1 MIRNIELVDFLAHS
15 NTKLEFENDATVF
28 VGDNGAG
35 KSSIIDAITF
45 SLFGEHTRKNN
56 KGLIRR
62 GANQGFA
69 KIEFSANGKN
79 YQAIRKIDSKGTLT
93 AQFAEDVNGKLIPIA
108 EGERKQFGESMTK
121 HVEETLGMDFEKL
134 KIASIVQQGELNS
147 IIKAKPKE
155 FKELLNT
162 IIGIDKLDTA
172 LASMRTVQREFRST
186 IQKKFGYD
194 DIQIVEN
201 KITEYQNESKNAHPR
216 LEQLDVEK
224 KEQELLISK
233 LEKQIQNDSTKESQL
248 KDLESRKKEWQE
260 YAKDV
265 IKSIQNE
272 VAEKEEIVNE
282 CKPCFAI
289 SKNKNEIESEINKIQ
304 KELSVIESEL
314 NDVEK
319 KQVRLEEHEE
329 LAEKLVLKDGKCPVC
344 DSTVEHLKPLFQK
357 KHIEDEI
364 KEIEK
369 KIEKL
374 EDEKN
379 ELEQNIDSLSDDLE
393 ESKKAETI
401 LSTYKIKNESQLDE
415 IIAEIKMKVKQMQ
428 KIPLTVNSGQLVETA
443 SLDSHAKTIYEN
455 IVSLEKSTSGFD
467 QQELLKNIESR
478 DGSMNRLSQI
488 NQEEGEISGNIKKAE
503 MELEKLD
510 STLTELKHVQ
520 GYVTELEQI
529 QENVYNRDGP
539 VGKSLRSWSLEII
552 SQKASEYLEKLNT
565 KIQRISLSEKTRD
578 VSISCYSRSTML
590 DLESLSGG
598 EQVSIALS
606 LRLGM
611 AHLLGSANLNFMII
625 DEPTTHLDSERR
637 KALGEVLSQLANIRG
652 ENASMQFVIIS
663 HDAEIFVNIFCC
675 ESVDE
680 KIFLST
686 SFDDFD
692 FLKYSNLFE
701 MYEFTDSPIFSVEP
715 NPIDVS
721 LTCRIFAARS

>member
-1 MIRNIELVDFLAHS
+1 MIRSIELVDFLAHS
-15 NTKLEFENDATVF
+15 NTKLEFDNDATVF

-121 HVEETLGMDFEKL
+121 HVEKTLGMDFEKL

-194 DIQIVEN
+194 DIQVVEN
-201 KITEYQNESKNAHPR
+201 KIAEYQNESKKAQPR
-216 LEQLDVEK
+216 LEYLDVEK

-233 LEKQIQNDSTKESQL
+233 LEKQIQDDSTKESQL
-248 KDLESRKKEWQE
+248 KDLELRKKEWQE

-272 VAEKEEIVNE
+272 VTEKEEIVNE
-282 CKPCFAI
+282 CKPCFTI

-314 NDVEK
+314 SDLEK

-344 DSTVEHLKPLFQK
+344 DSTVDHLKPLFQK

-374 EDEKN
+374 KKEKD
-379 ELEQNIDSLSDDLE
+379 ELEQNIHSLSNDLE

-401 LSTYKIKNESQLDE
+401 LSTYKIKNESELDG
-415 IIAEIKMKVKQMQ
+415 IAAEIKAKVKQMQ
-428 KIPLTVNSGQLVETA
+428 NIPITINSGQLVEAA

-455 IVSLEKSTSGFD
+455 IISLEKSTIGFD
-467 QQELLKNIESR
+467 QQEFLKNIESR
-478 DGSMNRLSQI
+478 DGSMTRLSQI
-488 NQEEGEISGNIKKAE
+488 NQEYGEISGNIKKAK

-510 STLTELKHVQ
+510 STLTELKYVQ

-539 VGKSLRSWSLEII
+539 VGKSLRSWALEII

-578 VSISCYSRSTML
+578 VDISCYSRNTTL

-598 EQVSIALS
+598 EQVSIALA

-611 AHLLGSANLNFMII
+611 SHLLGASNLNFMIL
-625 DEPTTHLDSERR
+625 DEPTAHLDSERR
-637 KALGEVLSQLANIRG
+637 KSLVNVLSQLTNLK
-652 ENASMQFVIIS
+652 EDDSSMQFIIIT
-663 HDAEIFVNIFCC
+663 HDAEIF
-675 ESVDE
+675 
-680 KIFLST
+680 
-686 SFDDFD
+686 DD
-692 FLKYSNLFE
+692 S
-701 MYEFTDSPIFSVEP
+701 SVENIYKFESNP
-715 NPIDVS
+715 NGTVVS
-721 LTCRIFAARS
+721 RL

>member
-134 KIASIVQQGELNS
+134 KIASIVQQGELSS

-172 LASMRTVQREFRST
+172 LASMRTVQREFRNT
-186 IQKKFGYD
+186 IQEKFGYD
-194 DIQIVEN
+194 DTQLQLLEN
-201 KITEYQNESKNAHPR
+201 KIAEYENESKNAQPK

-260 YAKDV
+260 YTKDV

-304 KELSVIESEL
+304 KKLSVIESEL
-314 NDVEK
+314 NDLEK

-344 DSTVEHLKPLFQK
+344 DSTVNHLKPLFQK

-379 ELEQNIDSLSDDLE
+379 ELEQNINSLSDNLE

-428 KIPLTVNSGQLVETA
+428 MIPLTVNSGQLVEVA
-443 SLDSHAKTIYEN
+443 NLDSHAKTIYEN
-455 IVSLEKSTSGFD
+455 IVSLEKSTKGFD
-467 QQELLKNIESR
+467 QQEFLKNIESK
-478 DGSMNRLSQI
+478 DSSMTRLTQI
-488 NQEEGEISGNIKKAE
+488 NQEYGEISGNIKKAK
-503 MELEKLD
+503 MELEKLG
-510 STLTELKHVQ
+510 STLTELKHVE
-520 GYVTELEQI
+520 GYVTELEHI

-539 VGKSLRSWSLEII
+539 VGKSLCSWAVVII
-552 SQKASEYLEKLNT
+552 SQKASDYLEKLNT
-565 KIQRISLSEKTRD
+565 NIYRISLSEKTRD
-578 VSISCYSRSTML
+578 VNISCYSRNTTL

-598 EQVSIALS
+598 EQVSIALA

-611 AHLLGSANLNFMII
+611 SHLLGASNLNFMIL
-625 DEPTTHLDSERR
+625 DEPTAHLDSERR
-637 KALGEVLSQLANIRG
+637 KSLVNVLSQLTNLK
-652 ENASMQFVIIS
+652 EDDSSMQFIIIT
-663 HDAEIFVNIFCC
+663 HDAEIF
-675 ESVDE
+675 
-680 KIFLST
+680 
-686 SFDDFD
+686 DD
-692 FLKYSNLFE
+692 S
-701 MYEFTDSPIFSVEP
+701 SVE
-715 NPIDVS
+715 NIYKFESNQNGTVVS
-721 LTCRIFAARS
+721 RL

>member
-45 SLFGEHTRKNN
+45 SLFGKHTRKNT

-62 GANQGFA
+62 GTNQGFA

-79 YQAIRKIDSKGTLT
+79 YQAVRKIDSKGTLT
-93 AQFAEDVNGKLIPIA
+93 AQFAEDIDGKLVPIA

-134 KIASIVQQGELNS
+134 KIASIVQQGELSS

-162 IIGIDKLDTA
+162 IIGIDKLDAA
-172 LASMRTVQREFRST
+172 LTSMRTVQREFRST

-194 DIQIVEN
+194 DTQVELLEN
-201 KITEYQNESKNAHPR
+201 KIAEYQNESKNAQPR

-224 KEQELLISK
+224 REQELLIAK
-233 LEKQIQNDSTKESQL
+233 LENQIQNDSTKESQL

-304 KELSVIESEL
+304 KKLSAIESEL
-314 NDVEK
+314 NDLEK

-344 DSTVEHLKPLFQK
+344 DSTVDHLKPLFQK

-374 EDEKN
+374 ENEKE
-379 ELEQNIDSLSDDLE
+379 ELEQNDVSLTNDLE
-393 ESKKAETI
+393 EIKKAETI
-401 LSTYKIKNESQLDE
+401 LSTHKIKNESQLDE
-415 IIAEIKMKVKQMQ
+415 ISAEIKAKVKQMQ
-428 KIPLTVNSGQLVETA
+428 KIPLTIIPGQLVGVA
-443 SLDSHAKTIYEN
+443 NLDSHAKTIYE
-455 IVSLEKSTSGFD
+455 
-467 QQELLKNIESR
+467 
-478 DGSMNRLSQI
+478 
-488 NQEEGEISGNIKKAE
+488 
-503 MELEKLD
+503 
-510 STLTELKHVQ
+510 
-520 GYVTELEQI
+520 
-529 QENVYNRDGP
+529 
-539 VGKSLRSWSLEII
+539 
-552 SQKASEYLEKLNT
+552 
-565 KIQRISLSEKTRD
+565 
-578 VSISCYSRSTML
+578 
-590 DLESLSGG
+590 
-598 EQVSIALS
+598 
-606 LRLGM
+606 
-611 AHLLGSANLNFMII
+611 
-625 DEPTTHLDSERR
+625 
-637 KALGEVLSQLANIRG
+637 
-652 ENASMQFVIIS
+652 
-663 HDAEIFVNIFCC
+663 
-675 ESVDE
+675 
-680 KIFLST
+680 
-686 SFDDFD
+686 
-692 FLKYSNLFE
+692 
-701 MYEFTDSPIFSVEP
+701 
-715 NPIDVS
+715 
-721 LTCRIFAARS
+721 

>member
-35 KSSIIDAITF
+35 KSSIIDAITY
-45 SLFGEHTRKNN
+45 SLFGKHTRGNNN
-56 KGLIRR
+56 KRMIRR

-69 KIEFSANGKN
+69 KIEFTANGKN

-93 AQFAEDVNGKLIPIA
+93 AQFAEDVDGKLVPIA

-121 HVEETLGMDFEKL
+121 RVEETLGMDFKKL

-147 IIKAKPKE
+147 IIKAEPKE

-162 IIGIDKLDTA
+162 IIGIDKLDAA
-172 LASMRTVQREFRST
+172 LTSMRTVQREFRNI

-194 DIQIVEN
+194 DTQVELLEN
-201 KITEYQNESKNAHPR
+201 KIAEYQNESKNAQPR

-224 KEQELLISK
+224 KEQELLIMK

-272 VAEKEEIVNE
+272 VAEKEEIVND

-289 SKNKNEIESEINKIQ
+289 SKNKNEIELEINKTK

-314 NDVEK
+314 SDLDK

-344 DSTVEHLKPLFQK
+344 DSTVDHLKPLFQK

-374 EDEKN
+374 ENEKDELGQN
-379 ELEQNIDSLSDDLE
+379 INNLSDELEK
-393 ESKKAETI
+393 SKRAETI
-401 LSTYKIKNESQLDE
+401 LSTYKIKNEAQLDE
-415 IIAEIKMKVKQMQ
+415 IIAEIKTKVKQMQ
-428 KIPLTVNSGQLVETA
+428 KIPITINSGQLVEAA

-467 QQELLKNIESR
+467 QQEFLKNKKSR
-478 DGSMNRLSQI
+478 DYSMTRLSKI
-488 NQEEGEISGNIKKAE
+488 NQEYGEISGNIKKTK

-520 GYVTELEQI
+520 GYVTELEHI

-539 VGKSLRSWSLEII
+539 VGKSLRSWALDII

-565 KIQRISLSEKTRD
+565 KIQRISLSEKTR
-578 VSISCYSRSTML
+578 VNISCYSRNTML

-598 EQVSIALS
+598 EQVSIALA

-611 AHLLGSANLNFMII
+611 SHLLGSSNLNFMIL
-625 DEPTTHLDSERR
+625 DEPTAHLDNERR
-637 KALGEVLSQLANIRG
+637 KSLVNVLSQLTSLK
-652 ENASMQFVIIS
+652 EDDSSMQFIIIT
-663 HDAEIFVNIFCC
+663 HDAEIF
-675 ESVDE
+675 
-680 KIFLST
+680 
-686 SFDDFD
+686 DD
-692 FLKYSNLFE
+692 S
-701 MYEFTDSPIFSVEP
+701 SVENIYKFESNP
-715 NPIDVS
+715 NGTVIS
-721 LTCRIFAARS
+721 RL

>member
-1 MIRNIELVDFLAHS
+1 MIRSIELVDFLAHS
-15 NTKLEFENDATVF
+15 NTKLEFDNGATVF

-62 GANQGFA
+62 GSNQGFA

-79 YQAIRKIDSKGTLT
+79 YQAVRKIDSKGTLT
-93 AQFAEDVNGKLIPIA
+93 AQFAEDMDGKLIPIA
-108 EGERKQFGESMTK
+108 EGERKQFGESMTM

-194 DIQIVEN
+194 DIQVVEN

-216 LEQLDVEK
+216 LEHLDVEK

-233 LEKQIQNDSTKESQL
+233 LEKQIQNDSTKQSQL

-260 YAKDV
+260 YAKNV

-314 NDVEK
+314 NDLEK

-344 DSTVEHLKPLFQK
+344 DSTVNHLKPLFQK

-369 KIEKL
+369 KIENL
-374 EDEKN
+374 ENKKN
-379 ELEQNIDSLSDDLE
+379 ELEQNINSLSDNLE

-415 IIAEIKMKVKQMQ
+415 IVAEIKMKTKQMQ
-428 KIPLTVNSGQLVETA
+428 KIPLTVNSGQLVEVA
-443 SLDSHAKTIYEN
+443 NLDSHAKTIYEN
-455 IVSLEKSTSGFD
+455 IVSLEKSTKGFD
-467 QQELLKNIESR
+467 QQEFLKNIKSK
-478 DGSMNRLSQI
+478 DSSMTRLTQI
-488 NQEEGEISGNIKKAE
+488 NQEYGEISGNIKKAK
-503 MELEKLD
+503 MELEKLG
-510 STLTELKHVQ
+510 STLTELKHVE
-520 GYVTELEQI
+520 GYVTELEHI

-539 VGKSLRSWSLEII
+539 VGKSLRSWALEII
-552 SQKASEYLEKLNT
+552 SQKASDYLEKLNT

-578 VSISCYSRSTML
+578 VNISCYSRNTVL
-590 DLESLSGG
+590 EIESLSGG
-598 EQVSIALS
+598 EQVSVALA

-611 AHLLGSANLNFMII
+611 SHLLGASNLNFMIL
-625 DEPTTHLDSERR
+625 DEPTAHLDSERR
-637 KALGEVLSQLANIRG
+637 KSLVNVLVQLTNLK
-652 ENASMQFVIIS
+652 EDDSSMQFIIIT
-663 HDAEIFVNIFCC
+663 HDAEIF
-675 ESVDE
+675 
-680 KIFLST
+680 
-686 SFDDFD
+686 DD
-692 FLKYSNLFE
+692 S
-701 MYEFTDSPIFSVEP
+701 SVENIYKFESAP
-715 NPIDVS
+715 DGTIVS
-721 LTCRIFAARS
+721 RL

>member
-1 MIRNIELVDFLAHS
+1 MIHNIELVDFLAHS
-15 NTKLEFENDATVF
+15 NTKLEFDNDATVF

-134 KIASIVQQGELNS
+134 QIASIVRQGELNS

-155 FKELLNT
+155 FKELLNA

-172 LASMRTVQREFRST
+172 LASMRTVQREFRTS
-186 IQKKFGYD
+186 IQEKFGYND
-194 DIQIVEN
+194 TQIQFIEN
-201 KITEYQNESKNAHPR
+201 KITEFENESADAR
-216 LEQLDVEK
+216 SALEQLAVEK
-224 KEQELLISK
+224 KEEEILISK
-233 LEKQIQNDSTKESQL
+233 LEKQIKNDSSKQSQL

-314 NDVEK
+314 NDLEK

-344 DSTVEHLKPLFQK
+344 DSTVDHLKPLFQK

-379 ELEQNIDSLSDDLE
+379 ELEQNIDSLSDNLE

-401 LSTYKIKNESQLDE
+401 LSTYKIKNELQLDE
-415 IIAEIKMKVKQMQ
+415 IIAEIKMKVMQMQ
-428 KIPLTVNSGQLVETA
+428 KIPLTVNSGQLVEVA
-443 SLDSHAKTIYEN
+443 NLDSHAKTIYEN
-455 IVSLEKSTSGFD
+455 IVSLEKSTKGFD
-467 QQELLKNIESR
+467 QQEFLKNIESK
-478 DGSMNRLSQI
+478 DSSMSRL
-488 NQEEGEISGNIKKAE
+488 
-503 MELEKLD
+503 
-510 STLTELKHVQ
+510 T
-520 GYVTELEQI
+520 
-529 QENVYNRDGP
+529 
-539 VGKSLRSWSLEII
+539 
-552 SQKASEYLEKLNT
+552 
-565 KIQRISLSEKTRD
+565 
-578 VSISCYSRSTML
+578 
-590 DLESLSGG
+590 
-598 EQVSIALS
+598 
-606 LRLGM
+606 
-611 AHLLGSANLNFMII
+611 
-625 DEPTTHLDSERR
+625 
-637 KALGEVLSQLANIRG
+637 
-652 ENASMQFVIIS
+652 
-663 HDAEIFVNIFCC
+663 
-675 ESVDE
+675 
-680 KIFLST
+680 
-686 SFDDFD
+686 
-692 FLKYSNLFE
+692 
-701 MYEFTDSPIFSVEP
+701 
-715 NPIDVS
+715 
-721 LTCRIFAARS
+721 

>member
-93 AQFAEDVNGKLIPIA
+93 AQFAEDVDGKLIPIA

-194 DIQIVEN
+194 DIQVVEN
-201 KITEYQNESKNAHPR
+201 KITEYQNESKNAQPR

-314 NDVEK
+314 NDLEK

-344 DSTVEHLKPLFQK
+344 DSTVDHLKPLFQK

-374 EDEKN
+374 ENEKD
-379 ELEQNIDSLSDDLE
+379 ELEQNIDSLSDALE

-401 LSTYKIKNESQLDE
+401 LSTYKIKNESELDR
-415 IIAEIKMKVKQMQ
+415 IATEIKAKVKQMQ
-428 KIPLTVNSGQLVETA
+428 KIPIIINSGQLVEAA

-467 QQELLKNIESR
+467 QQEFLKKIESR
-478 DGSMNRLSQI
+478 DGSMTRLSLI
-488 NQEEGEISGNIKKAE
+488 NQEYGEISGNIKKAK

-578 VSISCYSRSTML
+578 VDISCYSRNTTL

-598 EQVSIALS
+598 EQVSVALA

-611 AHLLGSANLNFMII
+611 SHLLGASNLNFMIL
-625 DEPTTHLDSERR
+625 DEPTAHLDSERR
-637 KALGEVLSQLANIRG
+637 KSLVNVLSQLTNLK
-652 ENASMQFVIIS
+652 ENDSSMQFIIIT
-663 HDAEIFVNIFCC
+663 HDAEIF
-675 ESVDE
+675 
-680 KIFLST
+680 
-686 SFDDFD
+686 DD
-692 FLKYSNLFE
+692 S
-701 MYEFTDSPIFSVEP
+701 SVENIYKFESAP
-715 NPIDVS
+715 DGTIVS
-721 LTCRIFAARS
+721 RL

>member
-1 MIRNIELVDFLAHS
+1 MIRNVELVDFLAHS
-15 NTKLEFENDATVF
+15 DTKLEFDSGATVF
-28 VGDNGAG
+28 VGENGAG

-62 GANQGFA
+62 GANQGFT

-93 AQFAEDVNGKLIPIA
+93 AQFAEDVDGKLIPIA

-121 HVEETLGMDFEKL
+121 HVEEAFAMDFEKL
-134 KIASIVQQGELNS
+134 QIASIVQQGELNS

-155 FKELLNT
+155 FKELLNA

-172 LASMRTVQREFRST
+172 LASMRTVQREFRSS
-186 IQKKFGYD
+186 IQEKFGYD
-194 DIQIVEN
+194 DTQVVLLEN
-201 KITEYQNESKNAHPR
+201 KIAEYENESKNAQPK
-216 LEQLDVEK
+216 LEQLGVEK

-272 VAEKEEIVNE
+272 VTEKEEIVNE

-289 SKNKNEIESEINKIQ
+289 SKNKNEIESEINKNQ

-314 NDVEK
+314 SDLEK

-329 LAEKLVLKDGKCPVC
+329 LAEKLILKDGKCPVC
-344 DSTVEHLKPLFQK
+344 DSTVNHLKPLFQK

-364 KEIEK
+364 NGIEK
-369 KIEKL
+369 KVA
-374 EDEKN
+374 
-379 ELEQNIDSLSDDLE
+379 ELENKKEELKQNYVSLTNDLE
-393 ESKKAETI
+393 EIKKAETI
-401 LSTYKIKNESQLDE
+401 LSTHKIKNESQLDE
-415 IIAEIKMKVKQMQ
+415 ISAEIKAKVKQMQ
-428 KIPLTVNSGQLVETA
+428 KIPLAIIPGQLVGVA
-443 SLDSHAKTIYEN
+443 NLDSHAKTIYES

-467 QQELLKNIESR
+467 QQELQKNVESR
-478 DGSMNRLSQI
+478 AYSMTRLTQI
-488 NQEEGEISGNIKKAE
+488 NQEYGEISGNVKKAKI
-503 MELEKLD
+503 ELEKLG
-510 STLTELKHVQ
+510 STLTELKHVER
-520 GYVTELEQI
+520 YVTELENI

-578 VSISCYSRSTML
+578 VNISCYSRNTTL
-590 DLESLSGG
+590 DIESLSGG
-598 EQVSIALS
+598 EQVSVALA

-611 AHLLGSANLNFMII
+611 SHLLGASNLNFMIL
-625 DEPTTHLDSERR
+625 DEPTAHLDGERR
-637 KALGEVLSQLANIRG
+637 KSLVNVLSQLTSLK
-652 ENASMQFVIIS
+652 EDSSMQFIIIT
-663 HDAEIFVNIFCC
+663 HDAEIF
-675 ESVDE
+675 
-680 KIFLST
+680 
-686 SFDDFD
+686 DD
-692 FLKYSNLFE
+692 S
-701 MYEFTDSPIFSVEP
+701 SVENIYKFESNP
-715 NPIDVS
+715 NGTTVS
-721 LTCRIFAARS
+721 RL

>member
-1 MIRNIELVDFLAHS
+1 MIRSIELVDFLAHS

-79 YQAIRKIDSKGTLT
+79 YQVIRKIDSKGTLT
-93 AQFAEDVNGKLIPIA
+93 AQFAEDMDGKLVPIA

-134 KIASIVQQGELNS
+134 QIASIVRQGELNS

-172 LASMRTVQREFRST
+172 LASMRTIQKEFRTS
-186 IQKKFGYD
+186 IQEKFGYNETQ
-194 DIQIVEN
+194 IQFIEN
-201 KITEYQNESKNAHPR
+201 KITEFENESADARNT
-216 LEQLDVEK
+216 LEQLAVEK
-224 KEQELLISK
+224 KEEEVLLSK
-233 LEKQIQNDSTKESQL
+233 LEEQIKNDSSKQSQL

-260 YAKDV
+260 YAIET
-265 IKSIQNE
+265 IKLIKKE

-289 SKNKNEIESEINKIQ
+289 SKNKDKIESEITNIQ
-304 KELSVIESEL
+304 KNLDSIESEL
-314 NDVEK
+314 GELEK
-319 KQVRLEEHEE
+319 KHVRLEEHEE

-344 DSTVEHLKPLFQK
+344 DSTVDHLKPLFQK

-364 KEIEK
+364 NAIEK
-369 KIEKL
+369 KVAEL
-374 EDEKN
+374 ENKKA
-379 ELEQNIDSLSDDLE
+379 ELEQNIDSLSDNLE

-415 IIAEIKMKVKQMQ
+415 ISAEIKTKVKQMQ
-428 KIPLTVNSGQLVETA
+428 KIPLTIIPGQLVGIA
-443 SLDSHAKTIYEN
+443 NLDSHAKTIYES
-455 IVSLEKSTSGFD
+455 IVSLEKSTRGFD
-467 QQELLKNIESR
+467 QREFIDRIESR
-478 DGSMNRLSQI
+478 DDSMIRLSLI
-488 NQEEGEISGNIKKAE
+488 NQKYGESSGHIKKAK
-503 MELEKLD
+503 MEFDKLS
-510 STLTELKHVQ
+510 STLTELKHVE
-520 GYVTELEQI
+520 GYVTELERI
-529 QENVYNRDGP
+529 EENVYNRDGP
-539 VGKSLRSWSLEII
+539 VGKSLRSWALEII

-578 VSISCYSRSTML
+578 VNISCYSRNNTL
-590 DLESLSGG
+590 DIESLSGG
-598 EQVSIALS
+598 EQVSVALA

-611 AHLLGSANLNFMII
+611 SHLLGTSNLNFMIL
-625 DEPTTHLDSERR
+625 DEPTAHLDNERR
-637 KALGEVLSQLANIRG
+637 KSLVNVLSQLTNLK
-652 ENASMQFVIIS
+652 EDDSSMQFIIIT
-663 HDAEIFVNIFCC
+663 HDAEIF
-675 ESVDE
+675 
-680 KIFLST
+680 
-686 SFDDFD
+686 DD
-692 FLKYSNLFE
+692 S
-701 MYEFTDSPIFSVEP
+701 SVENIYKFESNP
-715 NPIDVS
+715 NGTEVS
-721 LTCRIFAARS
+721 RL

>member
-1 MIRNIELVDFLAHS
+1 MIRSIELVDFLAHS
-15 NTKLEFENDATVF
+15 NTKLEFDNDATVF

-93 AQFAEDVNGKLIPIA
+93 AQFAEDVDGKLIPIA

-194 DIQIVEN
+194 DIQVVEN
-201 KITEYQNESKNAHPR
+201 KIAEYQNEFKNAHPR

-248 KDLESRKKEWQE
+248 KDLELRKKEWQE

-314 NDVEK
+314 SSLEK

-344 DSTVEHLKPLFQK
+344 DSTVDHLKPLFQK

-364 KEIEK
+364 KEIENK
-369 KIEKL
+369 TQVILDRKIAINTAITTL
-374 EDEKN
+374 NEDEVLLIAGKGH
-379 ELEQNIDSLSDDLE
+379 ETTQIIGSQVLPFSD
-393 ESKKAETI
+393 
-401 LSTYKIKNESQLDE
+401 
-415 IIAEIKMKVKQMQ
+415 
-428 KIPLTVNSGQLVETA
+428 
-443 SLDSHAKTIYEN
+443 
-455 IVSLEKSTSGFD
+455 
-467 QQELLKNIESR
+467 IE
-478 DGSMNRLSQI
+478 
-488 NQEEGEISGNIKKAE
+488 
-503 MELEKLD
+503 
-510 STLTELKHVQ
+510 
-520 GYVTELEQI
+520 
-529 QENVYNRDGP
+529 
-539 VGKSLRSWSLEII
+539 
-552 SQKASEYLEKLNT
+552 
-565 KIQRISLSEKTRD
+565 
-578 VSISCYSRSTML
+578 
-590 DLESLSGG
+590 
-598 EQVSIALS
+598 IAL
-606 LRLGM
+606 
-611 AHLLGSANLNFMII
+611 
-625 DEPTTHLDSERR
+625 D
-637 KALGEVLSQLANIRG
+637 ALI
-652 ENASMQFVIIS
+652 
-663 HDAEIFVNIFCC
+663 
-675 ESVDE
+675 
-680 KIFLST
+680 
-686 SFDDFD
+686 
-692 FLKYSNLFE
+692 
-701 MYEFTDSPIFSVEP
+701 
-715 NPIDVS
+715 
-721 LTCRIFAARS
+721 

>member
-15 NTKLEFENDATVF
+15 NTKLEFDNDATVF

-69 KIEFSANGKN
+69 KIEFTANGKN
-79 YQAIRKIDSKGTLT
+79 YQAIRKIDSKGALT
-93 AQFAEDVNGKLIPIA
+93 AQFAEDLDGKLIPIA

-134 KIASIVQQGELNS
+134 KIASIVQQGELSS

-172 LASMRTVQREFRST
+172 LALMRTVQREFRTS
-186 IQKKFGYD
+186 IQEKFGYD
-194 DIQIVEN
+194 DTQIQLIEN
-201 KITEYQNESKNAHPR
+201 KITEYENESENAQPK
-216 LEQLDVEK
+216 LEHLNTEK
-224 KEQELLISK
+224 KKQESLISK
-233 LEKQIQNDSTKESQL
+233 LEKQIQDDSTKESQL
-248 KDLESRKKEWQE
+248 KDLESRKKEWKE
-260 YAKDV
+260 YAMDI
-265 IKSIQNE
+265 IKSIKKE

-282 CKPCFAI
+282 CKPCFGL
-289 SKNKNEIESEINKIQ
+289 SKNKNEIELEINKIQ
-304 KELSVIESEL
+304 KKILDTESEL
-314 NDVEK
+314 SDLVK
-319 KQVRLEEHEE
+319 KQVRLEEHGE
-329 LAEKLVLKDGKCPVC
+329 LAKKLVLKDGKCPVC
-344 DSTVEHLKPLFQK
+344 DSSVEHLKPLFQK

-364 KEIEK
+364 QEIEK
-369 KIEKL
+369 KITQLENEK
-374 EDEKN
+374 D
-379 ELEQNIDSLSDDLE
+379 ELEENIGSLTGELE

-415 IIAEIKMKVKQMQ
+415 IVAEIKMKVKQMQ
-428 KIPLTVNSGQLVETA
+428 KIPLTINSGQLVETA

-455 IVSLEKSTSGFD
+455 IVSLEKSTKGFD
-467 QQELLKNIESR
+467 QQQFLRNIESR
-478 DGSMNRLSQI
+478 DVSVSKLSQI
-488 NQEEGEISGNIKKAE
+488 NQEYGEISGNIKATKI
-503 MELEKLD
+503 ELEKLS
-510 STLTELKHVQ
+510 STLAELKYVD
-520 GYVTELEQI
+520 GYVMELERI

-539 VGKSLRSWSLEII
+539 VGKSLRSWALEII

-578 VSISCYSRSTML
+578 VNISCYSRNTVL

-598 EQVSIALS
+598 EQVSIALA

-611 AHLLGSANLNFMII
+611 SHLLGASNLNFMIL

-637 KALGEVLSQLANIRG
+637 KSLVNVLSQLTNLKDDDS
-652 ENASMQFVIIS
+652 SMQFIIIT
-663 HDAEIFVNIFCC
+663 HDAEIFDDSAVENIYKF
-675 ESVDE
+675 ESAQNGT
-680 KIFLST
+680 I
-686 SFDDFD
+686 
-692 FLKYSNLFE
+692 
-701 MYEFTDSPIFSVEP
+701 
-715 NPIDVS
+715 VS
-721 LTCRIFAARS
+721 RL

>member
-1 MIRNIELVDFLAHS
+1 MIRSIELVDFLAHS

-45 SLFGEHTRKNN
+45 SLFGKHTRKNN

-172 LASMRTVQREFRST
+172 LASMRTVQREFKST

-194 DIQIVEN
+194 DIQVVEN
-201 KITEYQNESKNAHPR
+201 KITEYQNESKNAQPR

-272 VAEKEEIVNE
+272 VTEKEEIVNE
-282 CKPCFAI
+282 CKPCFTI

-314 NDVEK
+314 SSLEK

-344 DSTVEHLKPLFQK
+344 DSTVDHLKPLFQK

-374 EDEKN
+374 ENEKDK
-379 ELEQNIDSLSDDLE
+379 LEQNIHSLSNDLE

-401 LSTYKIKNESQLDE
+401 LSTYKIKNESELDG
-415 IIAEIKMKVKQMQ
+415 IVAEIKAKVKQMQ
-428 KIPLTVNSGQLVETA
+428 KIPITINSGQLVEAA

-467 QQELLKNIESR
+467 QQEFLKKIESR
-478 DGSMNRLSQI
+478 DGSMTRLSQI
-488 NQEEGEISGNIKKAE
+488 NQEYGEISGNIKKAK

-510 STLTELKHVQ
+510 LTLTELKHVQ

-578 VSISCYSRSTML
+578 VDISCYSRNTTL

-598 EQVSIALS
+598 EQVSVALA

-611 AHLLGSANLNFMII
+611 SHLLGASNLNFMIL
-625 DEPTTHLDSERR
+625 DEPTAHLDNERR
-637 KALGEVLSQLANIRG
+637 KSLVNVLSQLTNLK
-652 ENASMQFVIIS
+652 EDDSSMQFIIIT
-663 HDAEIFVNIFCC
+663 HDAEIF
-675 ESVDE
+675 
-680 KIFLST
+680 
-686 SFDDFD
+686 DD
-692 FLKYSNLFE
+692 S
-701 MYEFTDSPIFSVEP
+701 SVENIYKFESAP
-715 NPIDVS
+715 DGTVVS
-721 LTCRIFAARS
+721 RL

>member
-15 NTKLEFENDATVF
+15 NTKLGFENDATVF

-45 SLFGEHTRKNN
+45 SLFGEHTRKNT

-134 KIASIVQQGELNS
+134 KIASIVQQGELSS

-162 IIGIDKLDTA
+162 IIGIDKLDAA
-172 LASMRTVQREFRST
+172 LTSMRTVQREFRNT

-194 DIQIVEN
+194 DTQVELLEN
-201 KITEYQNESKNAHPR
+201 KIIEYQNESKNAQPR
-216 LEQLDVEK
+216 LEELGVEK
-224 KEQELLISK
+224 KEQESLIAK
-233 LEKQIQNDSTKESQL
+233 LEKQIQSDSTKESQL

-272 VAEKEEIVNE
+272 VAEKEEIVKE

-289 SKNKNEIESEINKIQ
+289 SKNKNDIESEINKIQ
-304 KELSVIESEL
+304 EKLSAIESEL
-314 NDVEK
+314 GDLEK

-344 DSTVEHLKPLFQK
+344 DSAVDHLKPLFQK

-374 EDEKN
+374 ENEKD

-401 LSTYKIKNESQLDE
+401 LSTYKIKNQSQLDE

-428 KIPLTVNSGQLVETA
+428 KIPLTINSGQLVEAA

-455 IVSLEKSTSGFD
+455 IVSLEKSTKGFD
-467 QQELLKNIESR
+467 QQEFLKNIESR
-478 DGSMNRLSQI
+478 TNSMTKLSQI
-488 NQEEGEISGNIKKAE
+488 NQEYGEISGNVKKAKA
-503 MELEKLD
+503 ELEKLD
-510 STLTELKHVQ
+510 STLTELKYVV
-520 GYVTELEQI
+520 GYVTELENI

-539 VGKSLRSWSLEII
+539 VGKSLRSWALEII
-552 SQKASEYLEKLNT
+552 SQKASDYLEKLNI

-578 VSISCYSRSTML
+578 VNISCYSRDTML

-598 EQVSIALS
+598 EQVSIALA

-611 AHLLGSANLNFMII
+611 SHLLGSSNLNFMIL
-625 DEPTTHLDSERR
+625 DEPTAHLDGERR
-637 KALGEVLSQLANIRG
+637 KSLVNVLSQLTNLK
-652 ENASMQFVIIS
+652 EDSSMQFIIIT
-663 HDAEIFVNIFCC
+663 HDAEIF
-675 ESVDE
+675 
-680 KIFLST
+680 
-686 SFDDFD
+686 DD
-692 FLKYSNLFE
+692 S
-701 MYEFTDSPIFSVEP
+701 SVENIYKFESNP
-715 NPIDVS
+715 NGTVVS
-721 LTCRIFAARS
+721 RL

>member
-62 GANQGFA
+62 GANQGFV

-194 DIQIVEN
+194 DIQVVEN
-201 KITEYQNESKNAHPR
+201 KITEYQNESKNAQPR

-272 VAEKEEIVNE
+272 VTEKEEIVNE
-282 CKPCFAI
+282 CKPCFTI

-314 NDVEK
+314 SSLEK

-374 EDEKN
+374 ENEKD
-379 ELEQNIDSLSDDLE
+379 ELEQNIHNLSNDLE

-401 LSTYKIKNESQLDE
+401 LSTYKIKNESELDG
-415 IIAEIKMKVKQMQ
+415 IAAEIKAKVKQMQ
-428 KIPLTVNSGQLVETA
+428 NIPITINSGQLVEAA

-467 QQELLKNIESR
+467 QQEFLKNIESR
-478 DGSMNRLSQI
+478 DSSMTRLSQI
-488 NQEEGEISGNIKKAE
+488 NQEYGEISGNIKKAK

-510 STLTELKHVQ
+510 LTLTELKHVQ

-539 VGKSLRSWSLEII
+539 VGKSLRSWALEII
-552 SQKASEYLEKLNT
+552 SQKASEYLEKLNI

-578 VSISCYSRSTML
+578 VDISCYSRNTTL

-598 EQVSIALS
+598 EQVSVALA

-611 AHLLGSANLNFMII
+611 SHLLGASNLNFMIL
-625 DEPTTHLDSERR
+625 DEPTAHLDSERR
-637 KALGEVLSQLANIRG
+637 KSLVNVLSQLTSLK
-652 ENASMQFVIIS
+652 EDDSSMQFIIIT
-663 HDAEIFVNIFCC
+663 HDAEIF
-675 ESVDE
+675 
-680 KIFLST
+680 
-686 SFDDFD
+686 DD
-692 FLKYSNLFE
+692 S
-701 MYEFTDSPIFSVEP
+701 SVENIYKFESNP
-715 NPIDVS
+715 NGTVVS
-721 LTCRIFAARS
+721 RL

>member
-15 NTKLEFENDATVF
+15 NTKLGFENDATVF

-45 SLFGEHTRKNN
+45 SLFGEHTRKNT

-93 AQFAEDVNGKLIPIA
+93 AQFAEDVDGKLVLIA

-134 KIASIVQQGELNS
+134 KIASIVQQGELSS

-172 LASMRTVQREFRST
+172 LALMRTVQREFRST
-186 IQKKFGYD
+186 IQEKFGYD
-194 DIQIVEN
+194 DTQIVLLEN
-201 KITEYQNESKNAHPR
+201 KITEYQNESKNAQPR
-216 LEQLDVEK
+216 LEQLGVEK
-224 KEQELLISK
+224 TKQELMISK
-233 LEKQIQNDSTKESQL
+233 LEKQIHNDSTKESQL

-272 VAEKEEIVNE
+272 VTEKEEIVNE

-289 SKNKNEIESEINKIQ
+289 YKNKNEIESEINKIQ
-304 KELSVIESEL
+304 KKLSAIEYELSDL
-314 NDVEK
+314 EK

-344 DSTVEHLKPLFQK
+344 DSTVDHLKPLFQK

-374 EDEKN
+374 ENEKD
-379 ELEQNIDSLSDDLE
+379 ELEQNIDSFSDDLE

-401 LSTYKIKNESQLDE
+401 LSTHKIKNQSQLDE

-428 KIPLTVNSGQLVETA
+428 KIPLTVNSGQLIEGA
-443 SLDSHAKTIYEN
+443 SLDSHAKTIYES
-455 IVSLEKSTSGFD
+455 IVSLEKSTKGFD
-467 QQELLKNIESR
+467 QQEFLKNIESR
-478 DGSMNRLSQI
+478 GVSMRKLSQI
-488 NQEEGEISGNIKKAE
+488 DQEYGEISGKIKNAKI
-503 MELEKLD
+503 ELEKLG
-510 STLTELKHVQ
+510 SILSELKLVQ
-520 GYVTELEQI
+520 SYVTELEHI

-539 VGKSLRSWSLEII
+539 VGKSLRSWALEII

-578 VSISCYSRSTML
+578 VNISCYSRNTIL

-598 EQVSIALS
+598 EQVSIALA

-611 AHLLGSANLNFMII
+611 SHLLGASNLNFMIL
-625 DEPTTHLDSERR
+625 DEPTAHLDNERR
-637 KALGEVLSQLANIRG
+637 KSLVNVLSQLTSLK
-652 ENASMQFVIIS
+652 EDDSSMQFIIIT
-663 HDAEIFVNIFCC
+663 HDAEIF
-675 ESVDE
+675 
-680 KIFLST
+680 
-686 SFDDFD
+686 DD
-692 FLKYSNLFE
+692 S
-701 MYEFTDSPIFSVEP
+701 SVENIYKFESNP
-715 NPIDVS
+715 NGTIVS
-721 LTCRIFAARS
+721 RL